1 MRGIPVSSLVLLML
15 SFLCVHNVEA
25 QSTNGTVPIAAI
37 LNDPV
42 PLGLESYA
50 IPDSSMTA
58 STEYSANHGARSAR
72 SSNANQWIQMDLLDR
87 YKIISVATQGRQ
99 DSDQWVQSYKLACST
114 DGTTFHTVQGI
125 STNPGADRIFTGN
138 SDRNTIV
145 TNTLPVPQFC
155 RYIRLMPVSWYGQI
169 SLRMQIFREDINECS
184 PDPCENGGRCSDG
197 VDSFTCACA
206 PGYTGPTCGT
216 DNNECSP
223 DPCENGG
230 RCSDG
235 VDSFTCAC
243 APGYTGPTCGTDINE
258 CSPDPCENGG
268 RCSDGANTFT
278 CACAPG
284 YTGPTCGTDN
294 NECSPDPC
302 ENGGRCSDGVDS
314 FTCACAPGYTG
325 PTCGTDIN
333 ECSPDPCENGGR
345 CSDGVDSFTCACAP
359 GYTGSTCGTDI
370 NECSLNPCENGGT
383 CSDGVN
389 IFTCACAPGYTGPTC
404 VTDINECS
412 PDPCENGGR
421 CSDGVDSFTCACA
434 PGYTGP
440 TCGTD
445 IDECSPNP
453 CENGGT
459 CSDGVNTFTCACAPG
474 YTGPTCGTDI
484 DECSPN
490 PCENGGTCSDGVN
503 TFTCACAPGYTGP
516 TCVTDINECSPDPCE
531 NGGTCSDGMNT
542 FTCACAPGYT
552 GPTCLTDINDC
563 SPDPCENGGT
573 CSDGANTFTCACA
586 PGYTGTTCGTD
597 INDCSPDPCENGG
610 TCSDGVN
617 TFTCACAPGY
627 TGTTCG
633 TDINECSPD
642 PCENGGTCS
651 DGMNT
656 FTCACAP
663 GYTGPTCLTDINDC
677 SPDPCEN
684 GGTCSDGVNTFTC
697 ACAPGYTGTTCRT
710 AILNDPRPLGL
721 ESYVIPDSSMTASS
735 EESADHGAKRGRL
748 NVRKVKTLRGAWSA
762 RSNNANQWIQVDL
775 LDLYRIN
782 SVATQGRQAYNQW
795 VTSYKLACSTDGTTF
810 HTVQGIS
817 INPGADRIFTGNSD
831 RNTIV
836 TNTLPVPQMCR
847 YVRLM
852 PVRWFGHI
860 SLRME
865 IYGEGPITDINDC
878 SPDPCENGGT
888 CIDGVD
894 TFTCACAP
902 GYIGPTCGTA
912 ARVTCDSSSMTVF
925 ISKTLNILP
934 ADLHF
939 IDESCVGYNPN
950 GENIALYSRYD
961 KCKFTTEENSDFI
974 IYSNVI
980 STTVTDNTPN
990 GSVITRVMGETLI
1003 NVRCQIRRRQVLSRF
1018 YNPISSS
1025 LKIDE
1030 VGYGNFTVDF
1040 ERYTDENFRERHPN
1054 EAAPVRI
1061 QDRLFYA
1068 VSLTSV
1074 SNLTLFIDHCWSTP
1088 SSDPLDTKQYDL
1100 IKDGCA
1106 SDDTVQT
1113 ISTFGPSFKPFTF
1126 DAFTFIGDYSQVYVH
1141 CEVVACNEGD
1151 TNSIC
1156 AQGCL
1161 APALPLPA
1169 RLRRSVVGKPVGT
1182 NSQPRIVSQI
1192 VGPFVK
1198 GSEKQGVTAKTGW
1211 ASPYIFL
1218 ASLAAGACLF
1228 IGMIAMYAVMK
1239 ARM

>member
-284 YTGPTCGTDN
+284 YTGPTCGTDINECSPDPCENGGRCSDGVDSFTCACAPGYTGPTCGTDN

-359 GYTGSTCGTDI
+359 GYTGSTCGTDNNECSPDPCENGGRCSDGVDSFTCACAPGYTGPTCGTDI

-389 IFTCACAPGYTGPTC
+389 IFTCACAPGYNGPTC

-440 TCGTD
+440 RCGTD

-459 CSDGVNTFTCACAPG
+459 CSDGVNTFTC
-474 YTGPTCGTDI
+474 
-484 DECSPN
+484 S
-490 PCENGGTCSDGVN
+490 
-503 TFTCACAPGYTGP
+503 
-516 TCVTDINECSPDPCE
+516 
-531 NGGTCSDGMNT
+531 
-542 FTCACAPGYT
+542 
-552 GPTCLTDINDC
+552 
-563 SPDPCENGGT
+563 
-573 CSDGANTFTCACA
+573 CA
-586 PGYTGTTCGTD
+586 PGYTGTM
-597 INDCSPDPCENGG
+597 
-610 TCSDGVN
+610 
-617 TFTCACAPGY
+617 
-627 TGTTCG
+627 CG

-684 GGTCSDGVNTFTC
+684 GGRCSDGVNTFTC
-697 ACAPGYTGTTCRT
+697 ACAPGYTGTTC
-710 AILNDPRPLGL
+710 G
-721 ESYVIPDSSMTASS
+721 
-735 EESADHGAKRGRL
+735 
-748 NVRKVKTLRGAWSA
+748 
-762 RSNNANQWIQVDL
+762 
-775 LDLYRIN
+775 
-782 SVATQGRQAYNQW
+782 
-795 VTSYKLACSTDGTTF
+795 
-810 HTVQGIS
+810 
-817 INPGADRIFTGNSD
+817 
-831 RNTIV
+831 
-836 TNTLPVPQMCR
+836 
-847 YVRLM
+847 
-852 PVRWFGHI
+852 
-860 SLRME
+860 
-865 IYGEGPITDINDC
+865 TDINDC

-902 GYIGPTCGTA
+902 GYIGPMCRTA

-939 IDESCVGYNPN
+939 IDESCVGYNHN

-1156 AQGCL
+1156 AQGCH

-1182 NSQPRIVSQI
+1182 YSQPRIVSQI

-1211 ASPYIFL
+1211 ASPYILL